1 MTVLRV
7 DFCKFR
13 LRLVSGAVFRRREV
27 IGSERILVRRSRRYV
42 HGARVTEGACGFILS
57 FQILTDYTS
66 HSSELSF
73 HSFVVEL
80 FLSTSS
86 PAEPKQVHYKRMP
99 REDSRVAQANAAVE
113 EEMDYSDEVDEEE
126 EDYLD
131 GEMDTSSRLRQ
142 PVSHHR
148 SLLELYGI
156 SVLRTLLT

>member
-1 MTVLRV
+1 MRV
-7 DFCKFR
+7 NFSKLQ
-13 LRLVSGAVFRRREV
+13 LRLVSGAVFRRRKV

-42 HGARVTEGACGFILS
+42 RARCTGHRGSLRLYFVIS
-57 FQILTDYTS
+57 IWTDYTS

-113 EEMDYSDEVDEEE
+113 EEMDYSDEVDEDE